1 MVPFSGLR
9 LPVLRNMIT
18 SITMVRPVASKTCTV
33 TFWSHEILKEKR
45 VKEKKK
51 GKRKGRK
58 GEREEGERKEGKNSF
73 DLGPNPLRNPV
84 HDSTLWE
91 NYNAH
96 YNKVPFK

>member
-58 GEREEGERKEGKNSF
+58 KEGKERGKRVRGRKERIV
-73 DLGPNPLRNPV
+73 LIWVQIL
-84 HDSTLWE
+84 
-91 NYNAH
+91 
-96 YNKVPFK
+96 